1 MVLHY
6 VQPVVPVEASLYKSK
21 LVAVGEGKET
31 FKKAVYVTH
40 LICSWRLNSYPG
52 SDDNWK

>member
-31 FKKAVYVTH
+31 FKKAMYVTH
-40 LICSWRLNSYPG
+40 PICSWRLNSYPG